1 MFLLGG
7 TVSLDWHGMGNTG
20 GILVGVLLFYVYGW
34 VGGVMGIG
42 CRWR

>member
-1 MFLLGG
+1 
-7 TVSLDWHGMGNTG
+7 MGNMG

-42 CRWR
+42 CSWR